1 MLSVCQSSFL
11 NSLFGRPVVSASD
24 TPGHTK
30 HLQSLALTS
39 RIAVVDSPGLV
50 FPAVDMPRPLQVLCG
65 IFPVQ
70 QLREPYSSIAYL
82 AERVPLDKIY
92 KLDRVPDDEHDSGS
106 QRADKG
112 KLRRKGR
119 EGEAADED
127 EDEAVREVGGLMLE
141 KQQEN
146 WSAWEL
152 CEAYARQRN
161 YTVKGS
167 NGRADTHHAAN
178 EILQDVLH
186 GAIVFHFKAP
196 LVPAD
201 TQPAVT

>member
-1 MLSVCQSSFL
+1 M
-11 NSLFGRPVVSASD
+11 FGRPVVSASD

-30 HLQSLALTS
+30 HLQSLALTA
-39 RIAVVDSPGLV
+39 RIAIVDCPGLV

-92 KLDRVPDDEHDSGS
+92 KLERVNEDDEDGAA
-106 QRADKG
+106 QRGDKVR
-112 KLRRKGR
+112 LRRRGK
-119 EGEAADED
+119 EGEAEEGEED
-127 EDEAVREVGGLMLE
+127 EVVSEVGGLMLE

-161 YTVKGS
+161 LTVKGS
-167 NGRADTHHAAN
+167 NGRADTHRAAN

-186 GAIVFHFKAP
+186 GVIVFHFKAP
-196 LVPAD
+196 QVPAE
-201 TQPAVT
+201 P